1 MKNKMTLNKFFKKFN
16 QLQRAGIL
24 FLIFLSLATVK
35 PANVFAQTGLPA
47 GSCGIEYIYDAA
59 GNMVERQYIC
69 NNSSSSSMASIQTL
83 KSQNKTS
90 SVQAV
95 TTLYPNP
102 TTGKFSIKM
111 VKPLQNTQV
120 EIVNVQGSVIF
131 KTMMNGTL
139 LQFDLSGKPSGTY
152 FIKIFDAERIISAQV
167 IKQ

>member
-1 MKNKMTLNKFFKKFN
+1 MKNKITLMKFFKNLTQTK
-16 QLQRAGIL
+16 RAGIL
-24 FLIFLSLATVK
+24 FLILSALAIIK
-35 PANVFAQTGLPA
+35 PANIFAQTGLPA

-59 GNMVERQYIC
+59 GNMVERHYIC
-69 NNSSSSSMASIQTL
+69 NNSSGIVSIQTL

-90 SVQAV
+90 SVKAV
-95 TTLYPNP
+95 TSLYPNP

-111 VKPLQNTQV
+111 VKPLQNAQV

-131 KTMMNGTL
+131 KSMMNGTL
-139 LQFDLSGKPSGTY
+139 LQFDLSGKASGTY